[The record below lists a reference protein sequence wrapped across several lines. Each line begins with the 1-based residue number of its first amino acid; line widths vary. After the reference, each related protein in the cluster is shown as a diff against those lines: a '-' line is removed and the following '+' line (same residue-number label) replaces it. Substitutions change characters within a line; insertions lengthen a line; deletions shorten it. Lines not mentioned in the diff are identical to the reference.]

1 MSIHYVKTPAGLAEI
16 QTKAASL
23 SRPVRNLLLVIND
36 SKPDSYWLQAV
47 NGVSEA
53 DLAQLLAA
61 GFIALAGQTGGA
73 AAVAP
78 PPAKAGAHA
87 GAAAPAP
94 AAVAEAAADD
104 DNASAFWAR
113 VQQAIRDATY
123 TGLYDVLTSQGKAQ
137 LGLMRGYR
145 FVLEVEKCGGLPE
158 LQTLALRFAEQ
169 LRDDHGMAAVKRFYG
184 ALRSA

>member
-78 PPAKAGAHA
+78 PPAKAGA
-87 GAAAPAP
+87 AAPGP

-123 TGLYDVLTSQGKAQ
+123 TGLYDVLTSQGKTQ

-145 FVLEVEKCGGLPE
+145 FVLEVEKCSGLPE

>member
-16 QTKAASL
+16 QAKTASL

-61 GFIALAGQTGGA
+61 GFIASSGHPGA
-73 AAVAP
+73 AP
-78 PPAKAGAHA
+78 PPAATASAK
-87 GAAAPAP
+87 AAASSIP
-94 AAVAEAAADD
+94 AAVASAEAAGDD

-113 VQQAIRDATY
+113 VMQAIQDATY
-123 TGLYDVLTSQGKAQ
+123 TGLYDVLTSQGKTQ

-145 FVLEVEKCGGLPE
+145 FVLEVEKCSGLPE
-158 LQTLALRFAEQ
+158 LQTLAQRFAEQ